1 MVAGTFNAYTVAD
14 GVTQLADG
22 ARQVA
27 DGVGDLEKGA
37 GTFVDGVGTYTDGVG
52 AYADGVATYADGAA
66 QAADGAKLA
75 ADGMVQLSD
84 GAAELDKGVG
94 TFATE
99 LAKGADQVPSYSQA
113 DRERLSTVVAS
124 PIARADGVITSDA
137 VPLVSLLL
145 TLGLWLGAL
154 AGFVVA
160 RPVPRNVVA
169 SRASSVALWARAVW
183 LPVAILA
190 AQGLVLGVIG
200 GAVLDAGAGR
210 TAGLALLLA
219 AVGVSFGLAN
229 HALAAWLGNVG
240 RAVSGLLA
248 AATVALGMSSSV
260 GWLSPVGAV
269 SPLHNA
275 FVLVRTWLS
284 GGTGEIGL
292 ATVALLMAAIAGIAS
307 LAAIAGRRKLTAQQ
321 FRILS

>member
-1 MVAGTFNAYTVAD
+1 
-14 GVTQLADG
+14 
-22 ARQVA
+22 
-27 DGVGDLEKGA
+27 
-37 GTFVDGVGTYTDGVG
+37 
-52 AYADGVATYADGAA
+52 
-66 QAADGAKLA
+66 
-75 ADGMVQLSD
+75 
-84 GAAELDKGVG
+84 
-94 TFATE
+94 
-99 LAKGADQVPSYSQA
+99 
-113 DRERLSTVVAS
+113 
-124 PIARADGVITSDA
+124 VITSDA

-145 TLGLWLGAL
+145 ALGLWVSAL

-169 SRASSVALWARAVW
+169 SRASSVALWARTVW

-200 GAVLDAGAGR
+200 GAILGAGAGR

-219 AVGVSFGLAN
+219 AVGVSFVLAN

-248 AATVALGMSSSV
+248 AATVALGLSSSV
-260 GWLSPVGAV
+260 DWLSPVGTV

-292 ATVALLMAAIAGIAS
+292 ATIAILMAAIAGILS
-307 LAAIAGRRKLTAQQ
+307 LAAIAGRRKLTAQR
-321 FRILS
+321 FRSLS

>member
-1 MVAGTFNAYTVAD
+1 MN
-14 GVTQLADG
+14 QLADG
-22 ARQVA
+22 ARQLA

-37 GTFVDGVGTYTDGVG
+37 GAFVGGVETYT
-52 AYADGVATYADGAA
+52 DGVATYADGVAKFA
-66 QAADGAKLA
+66 DGTSQAADGAKLA
-75 ADGMVQLSD
+75 ADGMVQLAD

-124 PIARADGVITSDA
+124 PIERADGVITSDA

-145 TLGLWLGAL
+145 TVGLWLGAL
-154 AGFVVA
+154 AGFVVS

-169 SRASSVALWARAVW
+169 SRASSVALWARTVW

-190 AQGLVLGVIG
+190 AQGVVLGVIG
-200 GAVLDAGAGR
+200 GVVLEAGVGT
-210 TAGLALLLA
+210 TAGLALLLS

-229 HALAAWLGNVG
+229 HALAAWFGNVG

-248 AATVALGMSSSV
+248 AATVALGLSSSV

-275 FVLVRTWLS
+275 FLLVRTWLS
-284 GGTGEIGL
+284 GGTGEVGL
-292 ATVALLMAAIAGIAS
+292 ATVALLMAAIAGIVS
-307 LAAIAGRRKLTAQQ
+307 LTAVAARRKLTARQ
-321 FRILS
+321 FVGAA